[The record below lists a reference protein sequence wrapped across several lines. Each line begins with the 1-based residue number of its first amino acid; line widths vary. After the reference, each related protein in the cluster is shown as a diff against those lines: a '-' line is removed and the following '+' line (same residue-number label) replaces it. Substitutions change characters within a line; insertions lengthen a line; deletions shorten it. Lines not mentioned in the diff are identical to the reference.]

1 MSKLS
6 QWSWIKWSW
15 VLSFSVCVGL
25 VLLLTISPARASF
38 ESRLSNLEAD
48 LYKLERQIDRLE
60 TDVRRS
66 SRDLNRESHSGRS
79 NAAETP
85 SLPDSDVSA
94 LADDPMFDRLATLVI
109 ELKLR
114 LDGFEERLDEI
125 ELHNR

>member
-1 MSKLS
+1 MTMGKLS
-6 QWSWIKWSW
+6 WMKWSW
-15 VLSFSVCVGL
+15 VLSFGFSVGL
-25 VLLLTISPARASF
+25 VLLLTISPARASV

-60 TDVRRS
+60 TEVRRS

-79 NAAETP
+79 NTVETP
-85 SLPDSDVSA
+85 ALADSEVSA
-94 LADDPMFDRLATLVI
+94 LADDPMFDRLATLAI

-125 ELHNR
+125 ELRNR

>member
-1 MSKLS
+1 M
-6 QWSWIKWSW
+6 
-15 VLSFSVCVGL
+15 SFSVCVGL

-66 SRDLNRESHSGRS
+66 SRDRMRESQRGRS

-125 ELHNR
+125 ELGNR